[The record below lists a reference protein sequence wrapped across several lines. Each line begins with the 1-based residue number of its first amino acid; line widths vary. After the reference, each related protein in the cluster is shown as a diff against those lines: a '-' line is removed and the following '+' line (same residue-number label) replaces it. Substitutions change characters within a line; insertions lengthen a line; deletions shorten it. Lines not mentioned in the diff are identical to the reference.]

1 MRDEIAARSQELVE
15 AVNRGDLEAAA
26 ALYTEDAKLL
36 PPNMELLVGRE
47 PIRDFYATLRE
58 DAGLRD
64 MEVEILQIEGEGD
77 LAYEV
82 GRYELTLQ
90 PGDEPVRDIGKYVI
104 VWRRDDGAWRIAADA
119 PNSDLRRLAG

>member
-1 MRDEIAARSQELVE
+1 MREEIAARSQELVE
-15 AVNRGDLEAAA
+15 AVNRGDLDAAA
-26 ALYTEDAKLL
+26 DLYTEDSKLL

-47 PIRDFYATLRE
+47 SIRNFYATLRE

-64 MEVEILQIEGEGD
+64 MEVEIIQIEAEAG

-82 GRYELTLQ
+82 GRYELTVQ
-90 PGDEPVRDIGKYVI
+90 PDEDEPVRDIGKYLI

-119 PNSDLRRLAG
+119 PNSDLPT